1 MLLNVHAGENVGVFI
16 KGSSMAEIGGLVR
29 ALREGDDAAKAA
41 AAGALGDLVRD
52 CDTEQHRKRV
62 RIREAG
68 GIPPL
73 VQLVRDGSAEAKT
86 QAAAAL
92 ANLTLTYIEVTNRR
106 LVGAAGATSP
116 LIELL
121 RDGSA
126 EAKLWAASALRNL
139 ACENDNKMLITE
151 AGGVPLF
158 VQLLRDGCAKG
169 KLKASAALSSLALN
183 NDAGAVA
190 VAVAVGLEALVEL
203 ARHGR
208 VIANEQWLV
217 WSAGVPAKRKA
228 ALVVAALLDRDGR
241 LPREIKA
248 LIGAYL

>member
-1 MLLNVHAGENVGVFI
+1 
-16 KGSSMAEIGGLVR
+16 MAEIEGLVR
-29 ALREGDDAAKAA
+29 ALREGDDDAKAA
-41 AAGALGDLVRD
+41 AAAALSELVRD
-52 CDTEQHRKRV
+52 CDAGTRGKRV

-92 ANLTLTYIEVTNRR
+92 ANLTLTYTEATNRR

-116 LIELL
+116 LIDLL

-208 VIANEQWLV
+208 VIVNEGWLV
-217 WSAGVPAKRKA
+217 WSADVPAKRKA

-241 LPREIKA
+241 RLPREIKA
-248 LIGAYL
+248 LIGPYL